1 MYLFLTILRNFKENI
16 KYTVFPFLTLL
27 LVYQVKGISSLP
39 VMGADGS
46 LLLDFA
52 GTARKVQI
60 MTCARSATCR
70 IALITGARLNALT
83 RVGAK
88 GEFST
93 KE

>member
-1 MYLFLTILRNFKENI
+1 M
-16 KYTVFPFLTLL
+16 
-27 LVYQVKGISSLP
+27 KGISSLP
-39 VMGADGS
+39 VMGANGS

-70 IALITGARLNALT
+70 IARIMGTHLNALT

>member
-1 MYLFLTILRNFKENI
+1 MKD
-16 KYTVFPFLTLL
+16 
-27 LVYQVKGISSLP
+27 ISSPP

-52 GTARKVQI
+52 GTARKAQI
-60 MTCARSATCR
+60 MTCARSATSR
-70 IALITGARLNALT
+70 ISLITGTRLNALT

-88 GEFST
+88 GEFSK